1 MRRNQQRSIHGR
13 IQTAHSAFKQA
24 VRVPGWITAGPH
36 WRLNIPQICLSI
48 FILLLVVWERH
59 RNAEKPRRS
68 QQSFNLKRSEELFQ
82 LRPVCQN
89 FSTWLTHTSEFM
101 FHTSYDVDLIRV
113 NRANLTVI
121 TVFDSRGVLKSRK
134 SCTLDRSVPNIFLGD
149 EHWHQASRPLWL
161 PVLARTEVPKT
172 IWVVRG
178 DWQLLEMCV
187 PILF

>member
-1 MRRNQQRSIHGR
+1 MTSQHPTNMPVNLHFASCRLRAPPERRETKTLPTRD
-13 IQTAHSAFKQA
+13 
-24 VRVPGWITAGPH
+24 
-36 WRLNIPQICLSI
+36 
-48 FILLLVVWERH
+48 
-59 RNAEKPRRS
+59 
-68 QQSFNLKRSEELFQ
+68 LKRSEELFQ
-82 LRPVCQN
+82 LRPACQN

-161 PVLARTEVPKT
+161 PVLQGLKFLKLSEWLEV
-172 IWVVRG
+172 IGSYWR
-178 DWQLLEMCV
+178 CV
-187 PILF
+187 SQFYFKANRPFE

>member
-1 MRRNQQRSIHGR
+1 MTSQHPTNMPVNLHFASCRLRAPPERRETKTLPTRD
-13 IQTAHSAFKQA
+13 
-24 VRVPGWITAGPH
+24 
-36 WRLNIPQICLSI
+36 
-48 FILLLVVWERH
+48 
-59 RNAEKPRRS
+59 
-68 QQSFNLKRSEELFQ
+68 LKRSEELFQ